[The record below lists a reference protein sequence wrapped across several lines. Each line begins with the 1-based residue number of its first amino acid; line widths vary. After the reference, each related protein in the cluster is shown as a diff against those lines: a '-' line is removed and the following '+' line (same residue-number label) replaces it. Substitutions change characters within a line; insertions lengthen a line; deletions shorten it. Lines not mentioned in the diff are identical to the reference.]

1 MSGIARY
8 LLRQTLGVMLF
19 AAVSVTAAVWLLV
32 DLIVNRGLSLGLF
45 LHLAV
50 LMLPRFVG
58 VALPIAVFIAILHT
72 YSRLPFE
79 SVSTSSRGAS
89 SSSSTGCCRY
99 LSSLPP
105 WC

>member
-8 LLRQTLGVMLF
+8 VLHQTLGVMLF
-19 AAVSVTAAVWLLV
+19 AAVSFAAVWLLL
-32 DLIVNRGLSLGLF
+32 DLIVDRGLSLGLF

-50 LMLPRFVG
+50 LILPRFAG
-58 VALPIAVFIAILHT
+58 VALPIAVFSAILCA
-72 YSRLPFE
+72 YSRLP
-79 SVSTSSRGAS
+79 SGSLSTSSRGAS
-89 SSSSTGCCRY
+89 SSSSTGCCRS